1 MLRPGRRL
9 AIDVGK
15 ARIGL
20 AVTDIHAILASP
32 LATVQRVESIVD
44 SVDAVLKEAEV
55 AGEILEIYVGVPVNL
70 RGESTLSTEDSLLFA
85 EALRAKTEVPV
96 RLLDERLTTAMAN
109 SQLKQLGKSQKD
121 ARSTIDQMAAI
132 AILDFAL
139 SVENN
144 TGNSPGLSIEDWRA
158 KYE

>member
-9 AIDVGK
+9 AIDVGR

-20 AVTDIHAILASP
+20 AITDIHAILASP
-32 LATVQRVESIVD
+32 LATVKRVESIVD

-70 RGESTLSTEDSLLFA
+70 SGESTLSTEDSLLFA
-85 EALRAKTEVPV
+85 EALMAKTEVPV

-109 SQLKQLGKSQKD
+109 SQLKQVGKSQRD

>member
-1 MLRPGRRL
+1 MRPGRRL
-9 AIDVGK
+9 AIDVGR

-32 LATVQRVESIVD
+32 LATVQRLESIVD
-44 SVDAVLKEAEV
+44 SVDAVLREAEV

-96 RLLDERLTTAMAN
+96 RLFDERLTTAMAN
-109 SQLKQLGKSQKD
+109 SQLKQVGKSQKD

-144 TGNSPGLSIEDWRA
+144 TGNEPGLSIEDWRA
-158 KYE
+158 KHE

>member
-20 AVTDIHAILASP
+20 AITDIHAILASP
-32 LATVQRVESIVD
+32 LTTVQRVESVVD
-44 SVDAVLKEAEV
+44 SVDAVLQEAAV
-55 AGEILEIYVGVPVNL
+55 AGEIFEIYVGVPVNL
-70 RGESTLSTEDSLLFA
+70 MGMSTPSTEDSLIFA
-85 EALRAKTEVPV
+85 EALRAKTKVQV

-109 SQLKQLGKSQKD
+109 SQLKQVGKSQKD
-121 ARSTIDQMAAI
+121 ARSTIDQMAAV
-132 AILDFAL
+132 AILEFAL
-139 SVENN
+139 SVESN
-144 TGNSPGLSIEDWRA
+144 TGNEPGLSIEEWRA

>member
-1 MLRPGRRL
+1 LRLGRRL
-9 AIDVGK
+9 AIDVGR

-20 AVTDIHAILASP
+20 AITDIHAILASP
-32 LATVQRVESIVD
+32 LATVQRAESIVE

-55 AGEILEIYVGVPVNL
+55 SGEILEIYVGVPVNL
-70 RGESTLSTEDSLLFA
+70 RGESTLSTEDSFIFA

-96 RLLDERLTTAMAN
+96 RLLDERLTTSMAN
-109 SQLKQLGKSQKD
+109 SQLKQVGKSQKD
-121 ARSTIDQMAAI
+121 ARSTIDQMAAV
-132 AILDFAL
+132 AILEFAL

-144 TGNSPGLSIEDWRA
+144 TGNEPGLSIEDWRA